1 MFCSNC
7 GKEVNENNSF
17 CSSCGYSLKQS
28 VKNIDENKS
37 ENTDEQ
43 SFRNSVFL
51 IGLTSPLNLIIRM
64 ICQDEGVRYS
74 WREYTYYYVPTSMK
88 VVMFML
94 TIIMIISGIYLNK
107 QSNEVARKKLI
118 VLSVISFLISAFI
131 IMMEW

>member
-1 MFCSNC
+1 MFCTNC
-7 GKEVNENNSF
+7 GKEVDENNSF

-28 VKNIDENKS
+28 IKNVDENKS

-64 ICQDEGVRYS
+64 ICQDEGVGYS

-88 VVMFML
+88 IVMFML
-94 TIIMIISGIYLNK
+94 TIIMIISGMYLNK
-107 QSNEVARKKLI
+107 QSNNVARKKLI
-118 VLSVISFLISAFI
+118 VLSVISFLISAFV
-131 IMMEW
+131 IMTEW